1 LNLEL
6 RHHQYEEIIF
16 IDSIFMLILQIYI
29 HFCEWAKFFE
39 EKLRN
44 IAHNY
49 GKRSGLPALSKES
62 VLLNN
67 V

>member
-1 LNLEL
+1 
-6 RHHQYEEIIF
+6 
-16 IDSIFMLILQIYI
+16 MLMPQIYI
-29 HFCEWAKFFE
+29 HFCVWAKIFE
-39 EKLRN
+39 KKLRN

-62 VLLNN
+62 VLLDN

>member
-1 LNLEL
+1 
-6 RHHQYEEIIF
+6 
-16 IDSIFMLILQIYI
+16 MLMPQIYI